1 MPSEWVYDFKAHRA
15 KYESL
20 HENQLKLLIKAHKW
34 NDAHS
39 VLVEILGPEFYLK
52 REFNFLNKK

>member
-20 HENQLKLLIKAHKW
+20 HENQLKLLIKAHTW

-39 VLVEILGPEFYLK
+39 VLVEVLGPEFYLK
-52 REFNFLNKK
+52 S